1 MQQSSHLFLS
11 VTEKK
16 LRWSLIILK
25 SWIFSD
31 RIEQLKW
38 INNKMDSLFLM
49 LGTSGVK
56 IIVWLYYSS
65 HYNIVTNYFGQ
76 FNFAWFY
83 RGRQIY
89 LLTKRAR
96 IFSCLL
102 MTNRGEVEM
111 FLWTRAVRY
120 CQLGSFP
127 LWNTVSFKCAIPIL
141 SLFSETCY
149 LPLDR
154 QQLRLTEK

>member
-1 MQQSSHLFLS
+1 M
-11 VTEKK
+11 KK
-16 LRWSLIILK
+16 LRRSLIILK
-25 SWIFSD
+25 SWIFID

-49 LGTSGVK
+49 LGTLGVK
-56 IIVWLYYSS
+56 IIAWLYYSS

-102 MTNRGEVEM
+102 MTNRGEVGM
-111 FLWTRAVRY
+111 FHWTRAVRY

-141 SLFSETCY
+141 SLFLRNM
-149 LPLDR
+149 LPSFRQTAITIDR
-154 QQLRLTEK
+154 EIARH